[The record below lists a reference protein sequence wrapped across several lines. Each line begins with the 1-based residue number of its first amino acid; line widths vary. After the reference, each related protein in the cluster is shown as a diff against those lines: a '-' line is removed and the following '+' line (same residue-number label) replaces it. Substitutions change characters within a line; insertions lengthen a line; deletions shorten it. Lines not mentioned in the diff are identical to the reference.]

1 MTKKIKGILFDF
13 DGVIAESEKIWFG
26 TAILTLKKMGLNYDK
41 SVKQKSTIGIISEDL
56 FKRLLLE
63 DNYNLSKIMS
73 NYRKN
78 LKTAFAEQSPRI
90 YPHLK
95 NFLRSTN
102 LKVGI
107 VSNAHHN
114 YILKILKKNNLYG
127 FFKGNITSCTG
138 NVPYKPNKD
147 GYVLGTK
154 KLGLKPSDIL
164 VIEDSDVGIEA
175 ALKAKVQKVLRHTD
189 HDKNLP
195 KKIKVRIPKLMGYKE
210 FNKFFS
216 N

>member
-107 VSNAHHN
+107 VSNAC
-114 YILKILKKNNLYG
+114 LLY
-127 FFKGNITSCTG
+127 TS
-138 NVPYKPNKD
+138 
-147 GYVLGTK
+147 
-154 KLGLKPSDIL
+154 PSPR
-164 VIEDSDVGIEA
+164 DS
-175 ALKAKVQKVLRHTD
+175 
-189 HDKNLP
+189 
-195 KKIKVRIPKLMGYKE
+195 
-210 FNKFFS
+210 
-216 N
+216 

>member
-114 YILKILKKNNLYG
+114 YILKILKKNNL
-127 FFKGNITSCTG
+127 
-138 NVPYKPNKD
+138 
-147 GYVLGTK
+147 
-154 KLGLKPSDIL
+154 
-164 VIEDSDVGIEA
+164 
-175 ALKAKVQKVLRHTD
+175 
-189 HDKNLP
+189 
-195 KKIKVRIPKLMGYKE
+195 
-210 FNKFFS
+210 
-216 N
+216 